1 LVANKLSYGFI
12 FNSFESLEGE
22 YLGFLKREFGHER
35 VYAVGPINLLGPE
48 STDRGNPVTDSSGNV
63 FKWLDGCPD
72 ESVLYVCF
80 GSQKLLNKKQM
91 EALADGLEKSM
102 VRFIWVVKTGTAQ
115 QVEDGYGVV
124 PDGFDERLA
133 GRGLVIR
140 GWAPQVKILS
150 HRAVGW
156 FLSHCGWN
164 SMLEGIV
171 AGAMILAWPMEA
183 DQFIDARLL
192 VEELGA
198 GVGACEGTATVP
210 DSEELAKVIGEST
223 SEKGAG
229 VKMKA
234 KELRRKALEA
244 VKEGGSSLNDLNGL
258 IEELC
263 KLKIQ

>member
-1 LVANKLSYGFI
+1 MDLFLIVS
-12 FNSFESLEGE
+12 SLWRVGIWV
-22 YLGFLKREFGHER
+22 FLKREFGHER
-35 VYAVGPINLLGPE
+35 VYAVGPVNLLGPE
-48 STDRGNPVTDSSGNV
+48 RTDRGNPVTGSSANV

-72 ESVLYVCF
+72 GSVLYVCF

-115 QVEDGYGVV
+115 QVEDG
-124 PDGFDERLA
+124 FDERLA

-164 SMLEGIV
+164 SVLEGIV

-192 VEELGA
+192 VEELGV

-210 DSEELAKVIGEST
+210 DSEELAKVIRESM
-223 SEKGAG
+223 SEKRCGC
-229 VKMKA
+229 
-234 KELRRKALEA
+234 ED
-244 VKEGGSSLNDLNGL
+244 EG
-258 IEELC
+258 
-263 KLKIQ
+263 